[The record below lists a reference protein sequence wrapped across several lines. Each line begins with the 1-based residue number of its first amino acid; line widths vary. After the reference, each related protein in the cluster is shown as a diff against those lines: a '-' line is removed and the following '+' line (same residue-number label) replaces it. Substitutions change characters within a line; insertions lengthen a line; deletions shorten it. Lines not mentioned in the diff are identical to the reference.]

1 MTLGEKLYT
10 LRTKQN
16 MTQEQLAEK
25 LHVSR
30 QSISKWE
37 SDATRPDLEKLKFLA
52 EFYQVSL
59 DKLLT
64 EDVNIFSDKTIS
76 ALNENTDT
84 ASDKNESAG
93 QRPATDSAFTDDN
106 GNPGTG
112 NTGNHSSY
120 SVSPKTID
128 RITSEILDKNHKTWK
143 RTIVGF
149 STACLALTVALI
161 IVAVI
166 FSSKLSTLSSQIAQ
180 QPAPVYVNDDSDYT
194 TEQDTYFQSYHTIAD
209 SISEDGKKLHVK
221 FTAVLK
227 NYQDNTILTMQLQ
240 NTSDQSNIPVTF
252 ICENGTYTGFA
263 DLPISADTY
272 TTTACID
279 TDGVK
284 QTVSMDDASAS
295 FSILSLADWQPGL
308 EVDGNSY
315 DKLNRRNDGQ
325 FNLSSSKL
333 NCRSFISD
341 VTLEILAN
349 DTKVYSYSLDDK
361 DMNILSAEGTTLYI
375 PYSFTLPKDNTAETC
390 TVRLHWYNSIIKQ
403 YITYEVDGIGIT
415 SFNVTNSDII
425 TSILFSPDLDSDDDA
440 APVKVTFSSTEP

>member
-25 LHVSR
+25 LQVSR

-52 EFYQVSL
+52 EFYHLSL
-59 DKLLT
+59 DKLLD
-64 EDVNIFSDKTIS
+64 EDVDIFAKETSSDLSQDSDYDSNHRNGADASANSAFVNNQSDDADHHDNSS
-76 ALNENTDT
+76 AL
-84 ASDKNESAG
+84 G
-93 QRPATDSAFTDDN
+93 
-106 GNPGTG
+106 
-112 NTGNHSSY
+112 
-120 SVSPKTID
+120 VSLETIEK
-128 RITSEILDKNHKTWK
+128 ITSEILQKNHKTWK
-143 RTIVGF
+143 RTFIGF
-149 STACLALTVALI
+149 GTACLALTVALI
-161 IVAVI
+161 IVTI
-166 FSSKLSTLSSQIAQ
+166 TFSTKLNALSTQIAQ
-180 QPAPVYVNDDSDYT
+180 SSAPVYINNDSDYT
-194 TEQDTYFQSYHTIAD
+194 TERDTYFQSYNATAD
-209 SISEDGKKLHVK
+209 SVTEDGKNLHVK

-227 NYQDNTILTMQLQ
+227 NYQDNTTLTMQLL
-240 NTSDQSNIPVTF
+240 NNSDQSNIPVTF
-252 ICENGTYTGFA
+252 TYEDGTYTGFA

-279 TDGVK
+279 TNGSK
-284 QTVSMDDASAS
+284 QTVDMYDEYSS
-295 FSILSLADWQPGL
+295 FSVLSLADWQPGL

-325 FNLSSSKL
+325 FNLNCSKL

-349 DTKVYSYSLDDK
+349 DTKVYSYSLDDE
-361 DMNILSAEGTTLYI
+361 DMNILSEEGTTLYI
-375 PYSFTLPKDNTAETC
+375 PYSFTLSKDNTAETC

-403 YITYEVDGIGIT
+403 YITYEVDGVGLT
-415 SFNVTNSDII
+415 FFNVTNSDII
-425 TSILFSPDLDSDDDA
+425 TSILFNPDLDSDDGA